1 MKKDYTL
8 WILIFL
14 SYAVKVLILAKV
26 KHTYWFEVD
35 FFKTEP
41 KIDSTKMYPPEK
53 LFSYILKGNKG
64 GLFFDLNY
72 LIIQK
77 GITMGPI

>member
-1 MKKDYTL
+1 MKMFIKQYVDIYDFLTKGYTL

-41 KIDSTKMYPPEK
+41 KIESTKMYSSRK
-53 LFSYILKGNKG
+53 IVFIYSKRKQRW
-64 GLFFDLNY
+64 FVF
-72 LIIQK
+72 
-77 GITMGPI
+77 

>member
-1 MKKDYTL
+1 MNFEKRLYSL
-8 WILIFL
+8 ILIFL

-41 KIDSTKMYPPEK
+41 KIESTKMYPPEK
-53 LFSYILKGNKG
+53 LFS
-64 GLFFDLNY
+64 
-72 LIIQK
+72 
-77 GITMGPI
+77 